1 MGWLDARGV
10 SVPSLSTPADVPHVN
25 ARLVHPP
32 GDRASLARLVADPCL
47 PTCPLYH
54 AGRAV
59 ARRRSPCQGPWP
71 GSPRSP
77 PLPVQPGPLQGAT
90 FGGLAGAYSG
100 PLPVHSVG
108 APGRLGLSLFSKIFP
123 GNFLRSFCSSI
134 VARLGFLSDCHCQHL
149 RVYKKSYFAL
159 YSIFTSRAP
168 EFSF

>member
-32 GDRASLARLVADPCL
+32 AGRAGLARLVADPCL

-108 APGRLGLSLFSKIFP
+108 APGRLGLSLFSKFFP

-134 VARLGFLSDCHCQHL
+134 DA
-149 RVYKKSYFAL
+149 
-159 YSIFTSRAP
+159 
-168 EFSF
+168 